1 MQIHAGLYKG
11 RRVKTVRNAP
21 YRPTTSLVRKSLF
34 DIIGNLKGKHILD
47 LFAGSGIVGF
57 EAASR
62 GASLITFV
70 ESSMRVNSLLKING
84 SLFKQTD
91 FEYIKQDAIRFI
103 QNCNKYDI
111 IFADPPYEFDSNETF
126 ISNAIE
132 HLNKNGILILESSI
146 KEYSISPDRIK
157 EYGDTQLTF
166 WRNK

>member
-11 RRVKTVRNAP
+11 RRVKTVKNAP
-21 YRPTTSLVRKSLF
+21 YRPTTSSVRKSLF
-34 DIIGNLKGKHILD
+34 DIIGNLQGKKILD

-62 GASLITFV
+62 GANLITFV

-84 SLFKQTD
+84 SLFKQTN
-91 FEYIKQDAIRFI
+91 FEYIKQDATKFI
-103 QNCNKYDI
+103 INCDKYDI
-111 IFADPPYEFDSNETF
+111 IFADPPYEFDSNEKF
-126 ISNAIE
+126 ISDAIE

>member
-1 MQIHAGLYKG
+1 MQIHAGIYKG
-11 RRVKTVRNAP
+11 RRVKTVKNAP

-34 DIIGNLKGKHILD
+34 DIIGNLQGKDILD

-62 GASLITFV
+62 GASSITFV

-84 SLFKQTD
+84 SFFNQTNFD
-91 FEYIKQDAIRFI
+91 YVKQDATKFI
-103 QNCNKYDI
+103 IDCEKYDI

-126 ISNAIE
+126 VSNAIQ
-132 HLNKNGILILESSI
+132 HLNKDGILILESSI
-146 KEYSISPDRIK
+146 KDYTNSPYRVK